1 MLFLYKKINLSQYV
15 IGEKMKNYI
24 FLLLIFIIIYCM
36 IQSTEASGIQIPDT
50 AIRLR
55 VIPNSNSTRDQEVKL
70 KVKSELEKEAYE
82 LLNGVTSIDL
92 ARRIISDNLDNI
104 EDDIEKVL
112 LQENYD
118 LGYKI
123 NFGQNYFPEKEF
135 KGIVYEPGNYESLV
149 VTLGKGEGDNW
160 WCVLFPPLC
169 LLEAEE
175 SNTDEVEYKFF
186 VQELIDKYF

>member
-1 MLFLYKKINLSQYV
+1 
-15 IGEKMKNYI
+15 MKNYI
-24 FLLLIFIIIYCM
+24 FILIMFIFVYCM
-36 IQSTEASGIQIPDT
+36 IQSTEATELQIPDT

-70 KVKSELEKEAYE
+70 KVKSVLESETYE
-82 LLNGVTSIDL
+82 LLNGVTSVDI
-92 ARRIISDNLDNI
+92 ARHIITDNLDNI
-104 EDDIEKVL
+104 EAGIQKTL
-112 LQENYD
+112 LEEEYN

-135 KGIVYEPGNYESLV
+135 KGIVYEEGNYESLV
-149 VTLGKGEGDNW
+149 VTLGKGEGNNW

-175 SNTDEVEYKFF
+175 SETDEVEYKFF
-186 VQELIDKYF
+186 VQEIIDKYF